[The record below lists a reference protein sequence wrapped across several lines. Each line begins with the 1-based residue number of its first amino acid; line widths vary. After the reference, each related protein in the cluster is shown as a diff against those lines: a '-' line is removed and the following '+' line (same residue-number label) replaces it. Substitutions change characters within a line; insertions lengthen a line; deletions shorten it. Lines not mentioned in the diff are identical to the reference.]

1 MFFVELWL
9 LTNTLA
15 PLSGSAPRS
24 RSRDGVDLDEVR
36 ACGCGCGDG
45 TARHE
50 TYGETGITY
59 HETTHALIG
68 TLSLTL
74 TYSRPLP
81 ITPPLYKV
89 KP

>member
-36 ACGCGCGDG
+36 ACGCRAVAE
-45 TARHE
+45 TARRDTRHME
-50 TYGETGITY
+50 RRESRITKRHTPY
-59 HETTHALIG
+59 
-68 TLSLTL
+68 
-74 TYSRPLP
+74 PLRSP
-81 ITPPLYKV
+81 IPVLCPSHTPFIK
-89 KP
+89 